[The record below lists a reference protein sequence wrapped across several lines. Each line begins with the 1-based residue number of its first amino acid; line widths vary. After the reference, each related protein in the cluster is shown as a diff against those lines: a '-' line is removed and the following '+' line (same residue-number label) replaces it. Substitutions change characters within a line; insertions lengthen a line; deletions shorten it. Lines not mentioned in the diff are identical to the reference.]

1 MRIHDEFLISG
12 HAADAMIRSI
22 FTNLLMDSF
31 ATDNPVIILEA
42 IKHTLSCPVGALAL
56 TCLRGSYFLEF

>member
-12 HAADAMIRSI
+12 HAADAMIRCI

-42 IKHTLSCPVGALAL
+42 IKHTLSPVLVAAPLL
-56 TCLRGSYFLEF
+56 F